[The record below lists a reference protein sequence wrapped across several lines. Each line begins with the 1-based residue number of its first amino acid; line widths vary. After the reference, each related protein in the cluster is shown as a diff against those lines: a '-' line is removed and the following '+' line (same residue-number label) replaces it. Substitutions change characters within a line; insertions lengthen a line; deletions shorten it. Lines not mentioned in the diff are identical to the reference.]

1 MTRTIL
7 ILAFALS
14 IPAHAEVLSL
24 PTPEGNQATVDR
36 SVLPRRGTSMN
47 SVRASHGEPVSISG
61 PVGDPPITRWNYD
74 GFSVFFE
81 YQHVIN
87 AVIPGKPA
95 PIYHQDEL
103 RPAGAGSPQD

>member
-14 IPAHAEVLSL
+14 VPAQAEVLSL
-24 PTPEGNQATVDR
+24 PVQEGSQATVDR
-36 SVLPRRGTSMN
+36 SVLPRRGTSMT
-47 SVRASHGEPVSISG
+47 SVRSSYGEPNSISG
-61 PVGDPPITRWNYD
+61 PIGDPPISRWNYD

-81 YQHVIN
+81 YEHVIN
-87 AVIPGKPA
+87 AVIHGKPA

-103 RPAGAGSPQD
+103 RPAGGGIQR